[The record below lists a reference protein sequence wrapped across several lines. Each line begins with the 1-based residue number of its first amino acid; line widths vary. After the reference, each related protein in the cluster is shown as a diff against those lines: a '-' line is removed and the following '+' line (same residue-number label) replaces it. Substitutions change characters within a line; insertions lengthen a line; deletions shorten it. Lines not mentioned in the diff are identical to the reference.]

1 MESIMTNIFKY
12 ASAAIGLAVVT
23 FGIAVQPAAAQ
34 QMGRDGYNFPARN
47 SSMSAQF
54 QFQRSQNASAQRSSE
69 AGLSA
74 LTQYSTVYNSS
85 STAIANMNSVTQNL
99 SDGSTGTVDTSGNQD
114 SDGSQDSTATSDVA
128 IDNSVTDSGNLT
140 EILQPT
146 VPAAE

>member
-1 MESIMTNIFKY
+1 MTNILKY
-12 ASAAIGLAVVT
+12 ASVAIGLAVVT

-34 QMGRDGYNFPARN
+34 QMGRDGYNFPARS

-54 QFQRSQNASAQRSSE
+54 QFQRSQNASAQSSSE

-99 SDGSTGTVDTSGNQD
+99 SDGSTGTIGTSGDQD
-114 SDGSQDSTATSDVA
+114 SDGSQDWTATSDVA
-128 IDNSVTDSGNLT
+128 IDNSVTDSGNL
-140 EILQPT
+140 
-146 VPAAE
+146 